1 MFADCIAQQGMCSAE
16 KILETLQS
24 KVYLDIFSRYEY
36 VKLMLYFRELRVV
49 LKLENFWKMVKFDTI

>member
-24 KVYLDIFSRYEY
+24 KVYLDIISRYEY
-36 VKLMLYFRELRVV
+36 VKLICYIS
-49 LKLENFWKMVKFDTI
+49 EN